1 VDLQDMLS
9 QSETYKLLKHARR
22 NHRRS
27 LVITALI
34 CLAPPLHLIFDLIEK
49 NTNRLGLDIIMTIV
63 AMCYFIYEWS
73 SYKKKSILFEEIKEE
88 ILKEE
93 FSKK

>member
-1 VDLQDMLS
+1 
-9 QSETYKLLKHARR
+9 
-22 NHRRS
+22 
-27 LVITALI
+27 
-34 CLAPPLHLIFDLIEK
+34 
-49 NTNRLGLDIIMTIV
+49 
-63 AMCYFIYEWS
+63 MCYFIYEWS